1 MLPVVVPNVVLI
13 IAGVV
18 GIFGRVDVA
27 GGSGAAD
34 ILVVI
39 ASLAVL
45 FYMFLFFQLG
55 FPACDPGS
63 WLVLVG
69 VRGWVQ
75 WSAINPLLTTRAEP
89 RNMVANWRSAK
100 KAKANSHFPLS
111 SWHLENWPCFWK
123 ISMAIQQ
130 NCSFDND
137 FPAAAWKTNSQE
149 STHALIA
156 AL

>member
-89 RNMVANWRSAK
+89 RNMVAN
-100 KAKANSHFPLS
+100 
-111 SWHLENWPCFWK
+111 
-123 ISMAIQQ
+123 
-130 NCSFDND
+130 
-137 FPAAAWKTNSQE
+137 
-149 STHALIA
+149 
-156 AL
+156 

>member
-1 MLPVVVPNVVLI
+1 MLPVVI
-13 IAGVV
+13 IVAGVV
-18 GIFGRVDVA
+18 GIFGRVGVA

-45 FYMFLFFQLG
+45 FYMFLFFQLR

-63 WLVLVG
+63 WLLLVVLVG

-89 RNMVANWRSAK
+89 RNMVAN
-100 KAKANSHFPLS
+100 
-111 SWHLENWPCFWK
+111 
-123 ISMAIQQ
+123 
-130 NCSFDND
+130 
-137 FPAAAWKTNSQE
+137 
-149 STHALIA
+149 
-156 AL
+156 